1 MPRVLTWANSG
12 YRQLTRMP
20 AGNQTAASGD
30 FVPMRC
36 SRFREALSA
45 RLDGEDP
52 AVPETR
58 IDGHLATCP
67 DCRRWAAA
75 AGSLPARTEA
85 PVAATTPD
93 PGVLAAL
100 LEEGRPGRT
109 PLVSV
114 REWRIALATIA
125 AVQLLVTAWPGLLSG
140 GHASAH
146 LAHMLTSWNLGLAIG
161 FLFLAW
167 QPSRAWGSL
176 PLVAL
181 LVACLMGASVLDLF
195 SGDPLLG
202 RGSVHLLELAGLGCL
217 WMLARRMPR
226 SSVVLRLA

>member
-75 AGSLPARTEA
+75 AGL
-85 PVAATTPD
+85 
-93 PGVLAAL
+93 LAAL